1 MRNIELLKQIK
12 NKDIFIDNIIE
23 FLSNCLDWVPIS
35 IFQKGK
41 AELEIREENLE
52 EFLHIISTNKFNV
65 GSYTFFV
72 RYFTFN
78 EVEENKMRINIEVEY
93 QTLKK

>member
-23 FLSNCLDWVPIS
+23 FLSNCLGWVPIS

-41 AELEIREENLE
+41 AELEIGEENLE

-78 EVEENKMRINIEVEY
+78 EVEENKNQKERKQNEN
-93 QTLKK
+93 

>member
-23 FLSNCLDWVPIS
+23 FLSNCLGWVPIS

-41 AELEIREENLE
+41 AEFEIGGENLE
-52 EFLHIISTNKFNV
+52 EFLHIISTKKFNV
-65 GSYTFFV
+65 GSYNFFG
-72 RYFTFN
+72 RNFTFD
-78 EVEENKMRINIEVEY
+78 EVEENKNQKERKQNEN
-93 QTLKK
+93 

>member
-23 FLSNCLDWVPIS
+23 FLSIFLHFFPIS

-41 AELEIREENLE
+41 EELELEEENLE
-52 EFLHIISTNKFNV
+52 EFLRIISTNKFDV
-65 GSYTFFV
+65 GSYEFFV

-78 EVEENKMRINIEVEY
+78 EVEENKNQKEIKQNEN
-93 QTLKK
+93 

>member
-12 NKDIFIDNIIE
+12 NKDIFIDNIVE
-23 FLSNCLDWVPIS
+23 FLSNCLSWVPIS

-41 AELEIREENLE
+41 AELEIGEENLE

-72 RYFTFN
+72 RCFTFN
-78 EVEENKMRINIEVEY
+78 EVEESKNQKERKQNEN
-93 QTLKK
+93 